1 MAELNG
7 KQQMMVINALLTD
20 PYIFGRAKA
29 ALKPEYF
36 MPPYDEAVKFM
47 LDYSNQYNSVPPIEV
62 IDASVQNNPKY
73 TEQLLFQRIEGLEH
87 DVGSEEFILETI
99 DSFCRQRALNLA
111 ILEGYERISK
121 GDMDTIAD
129 LIKEAQQVSIKKD
142 YGVNVTT
149 NELAGEV
156 DDGGTYDEI
165 MAKTEKEIGMIET
178 GWKNF
183 DNLIDGGFGWGQL
196 IYIMSPS
203 GGGKSLAL
211 ANLGLNFALQGYN
224 VLYFTFEL
232 AEQLVFKR
240 IIAMGSDVPYKKINI
255 TNEKAKQSFMEKL
268 NNTEFV
274 GMYRC
279 IDIPQKSTINDID
292 SRIRD
297 LEMHYKRKFQIVIL
311 DYADLMGSRDRRVD
325 PNNISLVGKAIAEDL
340 RGWAKQR
347 TKEQIPTLVLT
358 ASQVGKEAM
367 SEMEFNMNDMAGSQ
381 WKINTADMIFSVRT
395 NRSMRESGEYEIKVL
410 KNRNG
415 GAVDKTLRIKYNKET
430 LKMFDDKLVSNSAVK
445 EGNSIA
451 ISAGQNPNAVLGA
464 LVKMQENVAQQE
476 AQQEADVVEEQK
488 VPTLSDLINN

>member
-1 MAELNG
+1 MADLNG
-7 KQQMMVINALLTD
+7 MQQMMLVNALLTD

-29 ALKPEYF
+29 AIKPEYF
-36 MPPYDEAVKFM
+36 MMPYSEAIRYI
-47 LDYSNQYNSVPPIEV
+47 LDFSDRYNSIPPFDIIRSE
-62 IDASVQNNPKY
+62 VQNKPTYK
-73 TEQLLFQRIEGLEH
+73 EQLVFQPIDGLEGN
-87 DVGSEEFILETI
+87 VGSEEFILETI
-99 DSFCRQRALNLA
+99 DLFCRQRALNLA
-111 ILEGYERISK
+111 ILEGAERIAK
-121 GDMDTIAD
+121 GDTETISD

-149 NELAGEV
+149 NELLGET
-156 DDGGTYDEI
+156 DDGGSYDEI
-165 MAKTEKEIGMIET
+165 MAKTEKEIGVIET

-183 DNLIDGGFGWGQL
+183 DKLIEGGFGWGQL
-196 IYIMSPS
+196 IYVVSPS

-211 ANLGLNFALQGYN
+211 ANLGLNFAMQGYN

-232 AEQLVFKR
+232 AEHLVFKR
-240 IIAMGSDVPYKKINI
+240 IVAMGSDIAYRNINVS
-255 TNEKAKQSFMEKL
+255 NKEAKDSFMKKL
-268 NNTEFV
+268 NDSSSV

-311 DYADLMGSRDRRVD
+311 DYADLMGGRDRRVD

-381 WKINTADMIFSVRT
+381 WKINTADLIFSMRT
-395 NRSMRESGEYEIKVL
+395 NRTMRENGEYEIKVL

-415 GAVDKTLRIKYNKET
+415 GAVDKTLRIKYDVNT
-430 LKMFDDKLVSNSAVK
+430 LRMYDEKLVSNSAVK
-445 EGNSIA
+445 EGTSIA
-451 ISAGQNPNAVLGA
+451 VSAGQDPNTLLGA
-464 LVKMQENVAQQE
+464 LANMANKAKEEYTVQNQEI
-476 AQQEADVVEEQK
+476 
-488 VPTLSDLINN
+488 PTLGQMIHQ

>member
-36 MPPYDEAVKFM
+36 IPPYDEAVKFM

-240 IIAMGSDVPYKKINI
+240 IIAMGSDVPYKK
-255 TNEKAKQSFMEKL
+255 
-268 NNTEFV
+268 
-274 GMYRC
+274 
-279 IDIPQKSTINDID
+279 ST
-292 SRIRD
+292 
-297 LEMHYKRKFQIVIL
+297 
-311 DYADLMGSRDRRVD
+311 
-325 PNNISLVGKAIAEDL
+325 
-340 RGWAKQR
+340 
-347 TKEQIPTLVLT
+347 
-358 ASQVGKEAM
+358 
-367 SEMEFNMNDMAGSQ
+367 
-381 WKINTADMIFSVRT
+381 
-395 NRSMRESGEYEIKVL
+395 
-410 KNRNG
+410 
-415 GAVDKTLRIKYNKET
+415 
-430 LKMFDDKLVSNSAVK
+430 
-445 EGNSIA
+445 
-451 ISAGQNPNAVLGA
+451 
-464 LVKMQENVAQQE
+464 
-476 AQQEADVVEEQK
+476 
-488 VPTLSDLINN
+488 